1 MLGRIIKRLLC
12 SQRVSVSCAARD
24 GWWQTIP
31 ANLEEIEEGSC
42 LVLSEASISV
52 GKKVRVCCGIHQLN
66 GTVTASLH
74 NDILGFFVEVQ
85 FDSDS
90 QWSERRFKP
99 QHMLTPTP
107 RVALRAAG

>member
-1 MLGRIIKRLLC
+1 MKRRLC

-24 GWWQTIP
+24 GWSYTIP
-31 ANLEEIEEGSC
+31 GNLEEIEQSSC
-42 LVLSEASISV
+42 LLLVEAAVPV
-52 GKKVRVCCGIHQLN
+52 GKRVRVCCGIYQLD
-66 GTVTASLH
+66 GTVTASQY
-74 NDILGFFVEVQ
+74 DDVLGVYVDVQ

>member
-1 MLGRIIKRLLC
+1 MKRRLC
-12 SQRVSVSCAARD
+12 SQRVSVSCAARN
-24 GWWQTIP
+24 GWWHTIP
-31 ANLEEIEEGSC
+31 GNLEEIEGGSC
-42 LVLSEASISV
+42 LVLTEAPVSA
-52 GKKVRVCCGIHQLN
+52 GKKVRICCGINQLN

-74 NDILGFFVEVQ
+74 HDVLGYFVEVQ

-107 RVALRAAG
+107 GVALRAAG